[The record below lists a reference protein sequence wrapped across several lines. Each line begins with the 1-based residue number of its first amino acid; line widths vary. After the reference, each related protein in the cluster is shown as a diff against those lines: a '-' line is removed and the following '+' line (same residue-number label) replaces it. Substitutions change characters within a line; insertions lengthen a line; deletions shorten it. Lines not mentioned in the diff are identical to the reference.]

1 MKSTGDDKNDMK
13 RDDTHDDGSRPRVSA
28 VGRRDLMK
36 IGAGLALTTLNAS
49 KTVAQSSPPLLAAM
63 APLTQTGTGY
73 KNDANRSSGNGPMDA
88 TTRQIVKWVSSF
100 SESDVTGPLADSI
113 GNVMIDSIAALI
125 SGFESEPA
133 RISARLART
142 TRSDLKS
149 TVLGYGVTTSP
160 EMAAFANGCMLR
172 HTDFNDIGPI
182 PEGASHLSDIISG
195 ILAIG
200 EALHSTGSQMLA
212 AIVVGYEVQGALSAA
227 GTGFGWDSPYEGVG
241 VAMGVGKLMGMNEDQ
256 LANALSLTLVPHMPL
271 KVTHVGALSHWK
283 GCHSP
288 ESAKCAVWATLMA
301 KEGMTGPGQPFEAR
315 YGLWDFGGPFNKE
328 LRLPVGGSDGRMVV
342 QRMGFKRT
350 PSEGSSQAVLEV
362 IPDFRTWAKAEDIAS
377 IHIEMPFGGWQ
388 EIADPPKWDPRNRET
403 ADHSLPYIVA
413 RALMDGEIYL
423 NSFTPE
429 KFMDPEARRLMA
441 NTTIAP
447 NNNFTYM
454 GQNRITMRTKAGKVM
469 TKETSV
475 RIVTQMTRQELIAK
489 FKRVCNFMH
498 VADEQ
503 RDRALAEW
511 SDLRAVKDMAEP
523 MRTLAKFGKPL
534 PL

>member
-1 MKSTGDDKNDMK
+1 MKSTGDDKIDTK
-13 RDDTHDDGSRPRVSA
+13 RDDKHDDAIRPSVSA
-28 VGRRDLMK
+28 MGRRDLMK
-36 IGAGLALTTLNAS
+36 IGASLALTTLGAS
-49 KTVAQSSPPLLAAM
+49 KTVAQSSPPT
-63 APLTQTGTGY
+63 PSVTPPFIQTSTGY

-88 TTRQIVKWVSSF
+88 TTQQIVKWVSSF
-100 SESDVTGPLADSI
+100 PESDVTGPLADSI
-113 GNVMIDSIAALI
+113 GDVMIDSIAALI

-142 TRSDLKS
+142 TRSDLKC

-182 PEGASHLSDIISG
+182 PEGALHLSDIISG

-227 GTGFGWDSPYEGVG
+227 GTSFGWDSPYEGVG

-301 KEGMTGPGQPFEAR
+301 KEGMTGPAQPFEAR

-328 LRLPVGGSDGRMVV
+328 LKLPVGSSDGRMVV

-362 IPDFRTWAKAEDIAS
+362 IPDFRAFAKAEDIAA

-413 RALMDGEIYL
+413 RALIDGEIYL
-423 NSFTPE
+423 GSFTSE

-475 RIVTQMTRQELIAK
+475 RIVTQMTRQELVAK
-489 FKRVCNFMH
+489 FHRVCNFMH
-498 VADEQ
+498 VTDDQ

-511 SDLRAVKDMAEP
+511 SDLRAVKDIAEP

>member
-1 MKSTGDDKNDMK
+1 MNGVNGDDAQG
-13 RDDTHDDGSRPRVSA
+13 DGVRPRVPA
-28 VGRRDLMK
+28 LGRRDLMK
-36 IGAGLALTTLNAS
+36 LGTGLVVTPLRALSAS
-49 KTVAQSSPPLLAAM
+49 AQGPTPRSM
-63 APLTQTGTGY
+63 VPLTQTGTGY
-73 KNDANRSSGNGPMDA
+73 KNDANRSSGNGPMDD

-100 SESDVTGPLADSI
+100 SESNVTGPLADSV
-113 GNVMIDSIAALI
+113 GDVMLDSMACLI

-133 RISARLART
+133 RICARLART
-142 TRSDLKS
+142 TRSDLKC
-149 TVLGYGVTTSP
+149 TVLGYGMTTSP

-200 EALHSTGSQMLA
+200 EALHSTGSQTLA
-212 AIVVGYEVQGALSAA
+212 AIAVGYEVVGALSAV
-227 GTGFGWDSPYEGVG
+227 GSGFGWDGPYEGLG
-241 VAMGVGKLMGMNEDQ
+241 VAMAVGKLIGLNEDQ

-271 KVTHVGALSHWK
+271 LVTHVGALSHWK
-283 GCHSP
+283 GCHSS
-288 ESAKCAVWATLMA
+288 ESVKCAVWAALMA
-301 KEGMTGPGQPFEAR
+301 QAGMTGPGQPFEAR
-315 YGLWDFGGPFNKE
+315 NGLWDHNGPFKKE
-328 LRLPVGGSDGRMVV
+328 LSLPVASPDGRMVV

-350 PSEGSSQAVLEV
+350 PSEGSSQAILEV
-362 IPDFRTWAKAEDIAS
+362 IPEFRAWTKVDDIAS

-388 EIADPPKWDPRNRET
+388 EIGDPPKWDPRNRET

-423 NSFTPE
+423 DSFTPE
-429 KFMDPEARRLMA
+429 KFMDPTARRLMA

-447 NNNFTYM
+447 NPNYTYM
-454 GQNRITMRTKAGKVM
+454 GQARITARTKQGGVM

-475 RIVTQMTRQELIAK
+475 RIVSQMTRQDLIAK
-489 FKRVCNFMH
+489 FKRVCAFMQ

-511 SDLRAVKDMAEP
+511 SDLRAVKDIAEP
-523 MRTLAKFGKPL
+523 MRTLANFGKPL

>member
-1 MKSTGDDKNDMK
+1 LEALERDMNDLKGNNTKNEGG
-13 RDDTHDDGSRPRVSA
+13 RRGGSVL
-28 VGRRDLMK
+28 GRRDLMK
-36 IGAGLALTTLNAS
+36 LGAGIAVTTLSASAQSPAPAS
-49 KTVAQSSPPLLAAM
+49 KI
-63 APLTQTGTGY
+63 PLTETGTGY
-73 KNDANRSSGNGPMDA
+73 KNDANRSSGNGPMDD

-100 SESDVTGPLADSI
+100 SESDVNGPLANSI
-113 GNVMIDSIAALI
+113 GDVMLDSMASLI

-133 RISARLART
+133 RISARLAQT
-142 TRSDLKS
+142 TQSNLKC

-212 AIVVGYEVQGALSAA
+212 AIAVGYEVEGALSAVSR
-227 GTGFGWDSPYEGVG
+227 GFGWDSPFEGVG
-241 VAMGVGKLMGMNEDQ
+241 VSMAVGKLMAMNEDQ

-288 ESAKCAVWATLMA
+288 ESAKCAVWAALMA
-301 KEGMTGPGQPFEAR
+301 KEGMTGPSMPFEAR
-315 YGLWDFGGPFNKE
+315 YGLWDHDGPFIKE
-328 LRLPVGGSDGRMVV
+328 LSIPVASSDGRMVV

-350 PSEGSSQAVLEV
+350 PSEGSSQAILEV
-362 IPDFRTWAKAEDIAS
+362 IPEFRAWTRVDDIVS
-377 IHIEMPFGGWQ
+377 IHIEMPFAGWQ

-423 NSFTPE
+423 DSFTPE
-429 KFMDPEARRLMA
+429 KFMDSTARRLMSI
-441 NTTIAP
+441 TSVAP
-447 NNNFTYM
+447 NPSYVYM
-454 GQNRITMRTKAGKVM
+454 GQNRITVRTKDGGVK

-475 RIVTQMTRQELIAK
+475 RIVTQMTRQDIVAK
-489 FKRVCNFMH
+489 FKRVCAFMH
-498 VADEQ
+498 VSDEQ

-511 SDLRAVKDMAEP
+511 VDLRTVKDIAQP
-523 MRTLAKFGKPL
+523 MRTLAKFGNPL